1 VEGREMR
8 CQKCGKGLVERK
20 DYVYVIPDI
29 GLAVANLKAFV
40 CPDRNCNYVE
50 FPAESVD
57 AIEMAERE
65 WRTMLRGKEMAKA
78 EIF

>member
-1 VEGREMR
+1 MR

-20 DYVYVIPDI
+20 DYVYVIPDV

-50 FPAESVD
+50 LPAESVD

>member
-1 VEGREMR
+1 MR

-50 FPAESVD
+50 LPAESVD

>member
-1 VEGREMR
+1 MR

-29 GLAVANLKAFV
+29 CLAVANLKAFV
-40 CPDRNCNYVE
+40 CSDCNYVE

-57 AIEMAERE
+57 AIEMAEVE

>member
-1 VEGREMR
+1 MR
-8 CQKCGKGLVERK
+8 CQKCGNELVERK

-50 FPAESVD
+50 LPAESVD
-57 AIEMAERE
+57 AIEMAERG
-65 WRTMLRGKEMAKA
+65 WRATLREKEITKA
-78 EIF
+78 

>member
-1 VEGREMR
+1 MR
-8 CQKCGKGLVERK
+8 CQKCGKELVERG

-40 CPDRNCNYVE
+40 CPDTNCKYVE
-50 FPAESVD
+50 LPAKSVD

-65 WRTMLRGKEMAKA
+65 WRIMLREKEIVKA

>member
-1 VEGREMR
+1 M
-8 CQKCGKGLVERK
+8 
-20 DYVYVIPDI
+20 IPDI

-40 CPDRNCNYVE
+40 CSDCNYVE

-57 AIEMAERE
+57 AIEMAEVE

>member
-1 VEGREMR
+1 MR
-8 CQKCGKGLVERK
+8 CQKCGKELVERK

-40 CPDRNCNYVE
+40 CPDTKCNYAE
-50 FPAESVD
+50 FPVESVD
-57 AIEMAERE
+57 AIEIAERE
-65 WRTMLRGKEMAKA
+65 WRTMLREKEMAKA